1 MMGSQRWVHG
11 RQAGE
16 GRAGCV
22 FWTLV
27 ALLFGLFAAEVVP
40 IKMASMKL
48 EDFMKELA
56 MTQPRRPKEFFE
68 SEIFNKARSL
78 DLEIPRK
85 QIRVKKYTERVVMD
99 VEFSVPVEVLTLSF
113 DWDVKIHV
121 DRDIFLM

>member
-1 MMGSQRWVHG
+1 MMRSTRRWQEQQG
-11 RQAGE
+11 GE
-16 GRAGCV
+16 GRSGCI
-22 FWTLV
+22 FWTLA
-27 ALLFGLFAAEVVP
+27 ALLFALVASEVVP

-56 MTQPRRPKEFFE
+56 MTQPRRSKEFFE

-85 QIRVKKYTERVVMD
+85 QIRVKKYTERVIMD
-99 VEFSVPVEVLTLSF
+99 VEFTAPIEVLSFTF